1 MEAAENI
8 ELEVV
13 DSSGKKVGSRKVPS
27 SIFAAP
33 INEHLLHQVVRWQ
46 RAKARAGTHKSKTRS
61 EVRGGGAKPWRQ
73 KGTGRARAG
82 SSSSPLWVGGGT
94 AHGPKPRSYEFRLN
108 KVERK
113 KALCCALSARVS
125 EGKLAVLQDFGLSE
139 IKTKQAKQVL
149 NALGIDGEK
158 VVVIIPDGDETSA
171 KSLRNIER
179 TVVHQAAGLNVYDIV
194 DAQSVVIVDAAL
206 PSIQTRLES

>member
-13 DSSGKKVGSRKVPS
+13 DASGKKVGSRKVPA
-27 SIFAAP
+27 SIFAAQ

-46 RAKARAGTHKSKTRS
+46 RAKARAGTHKSKTRA

-82 SSSSPLWVGGGT
+82 SSTSPVWVGGGT
-94 AHGPKPRSYEFRLN
+94 AHGPRPRSYEFRLN
-108 KVERK
+108 KTERK
-113 KALCCALSARVS
+113 KALCCALSARVN
-125 EGKLAVLQDFGLSE
+125 EGKLSVLQDFGLSE

-171 KSLRNIER
+171 KSLRNIAR
-179 TVVHQAAGLNVYDIV
+179 TVVHQPAGLNVYDVIN
-194 DAQSVVIVDAAL
+194 AQSVVIVDAAL